1 MNWLE
6 EEVDKYYYW
15 LRQNT
20 IVQVDNN
27 SGWGVITMPFTGL
40 FNDNIEIYAKKE
52 GDCIIL
58 SDDGATIAN
67 LQSVGVSFSTSK
79 RRKDLLDSI
88 SRSYGIEISNDGE
101 LTKSVRDSQFPQ
113 GKHDILQAI
122 MEISDLQ
129 NIASHNVSSLFKE
142 DVKAYFRENRINVNP
157 QIMLRGKSGI
167 NFTFDYML
175 SNFDSE
181 CLVQTFNVLD
191 KPRLAQFLFGIDE
204 VKDDRQK
211 ATEKSLSA
219 IALVNDED
227 TKVKSEFAEALTSRK
242 YILLKWS
249 ERDSNKFKDVIKQH
263 AA

>member
-1 MNWLE
+1 MNWLK
-6 EEVDKYYYW
+6 EEVDKYYDR
-15 LRQNT
+15 LKQNT
-20 IVQVDNN
+20 IIQVDNN

-40 FNDNIEIYAKKE
+40 FNDNIEIYAKKV
-52 GDCIIL
+52 GNNVIL

-88 SRSYGIEISNDGE
+88 SRNYGIDISKDGE
-101 LTKSVRDSQFPQ
+101 LTKSVRDNQFSQ

-122 MEISDLQ
+122 MELSDLQ

-191 KPRLAQFLFGIDE
+191 KPRLAQFLFGIDK

-219 IALVNDED
+219 ITIINDED
-227 TKVKSEFAEALTSRK
+227 NKIKEEYASALTSRDFG
-242 YILLKWS
+242 LLRWS
-249 ERDSNKFKDVIKQH
+249 ERETVKFKKTFKLY

>member
-1 MNWLE
+1 MNWLK
-6 EEVDKYYYW
+6 EEVDKYYDW
-15 LRQNT
+15 LKQNT
-20 IVQVDNN
+20 IVQVDSN

-40 FNDNIEIYAKKE
+40 FNDNIEIYAKKQ
-52 GDCIIL
+52 GDNIIL

-67 LQSVGVSFSTSK
+67 LQSVGISFSTSK

-88 SRSYGIEISNDGE
+88 SRNYGIVISKDGE
-101 LTKSVRDSQFPQ
+101 LTKSIRENQFPQ
-113 GKHDILQAI
+113 GKHDMLQAI

-175 SNFDSE
+175 SNFDTE

-219 IALVNDED
+219 ITIINDED
-227 TKVKSEFAEALTSRK
+227 NKIKEEYASALTSRDFG
-242 YILLKWS
+242 LLRWS
-249 ERDSNKFKDVIKQH
+249 ERNSDKFKNSFKKF

>member
-1 MNWLE
+1 MNWLK
-6 EEVDKYYYW
+6 EEVDKYYDW
-15 LRQNT
+15 LKQNT
-20 IVQVDNN
+20 IVQMDNN

-52 GDCIIL
+52 DDCIIL

-67 LQSVGVSFSTSK
+67 LQNVGVSFSTSK
-79 RRKDLLDSI
+79 RRKELLDSI
-88 SRSYGIEISNDGE
+88 SRNNGVEISKNGE
-101 LTKSVRDSQFPQ
+101 LIKSVRENQFPQ
-113 GKHDILQAI
+113 GKHDMLLAI

-129 NIASHNVSSLFKE
+129 NTASHNVSSLFKE

-175 SNFDSE
+175 SNLDTE
-181 CLVQTFNVLD
+181 CLIQTFNVLD

-219 IALVNDED
+219 ITIINDEEI
-227 TKVKSEFAEALTSRK
+227 KLREEYASALTSRGFR
-242 YILLKWS
+242 LLRWS
-249 ERDSNKFKDVIKQH
+249 EKNTDSFKKSFESYV
-263 AA
+263 A